1 MERCRK
7 PWSFE
12 SKRTKPTVIV
22 QHLIQSMGASILK
35 HQIPWK
41 YELDITCQKGQ
52 PAARGK
58 SHGASDLKCAA
69 WGKPDHQSPEQLKMS
84 FQMHSGSHLATR
96 AQNSSKSA
104 SKGHLRATWPP
115 EPRTAL
121 LVLALVA
128 QWLPSWP
135 QASTFCFFNLPKGAA
150 SSQRTDCG
158 KHDRASDIKCD
169 PAGNKNNNKYIHM

>member
-1 MERCRK
+1 
-7 PWSFE
+7 
-12 SKRTKPTVIV
+12 
-22 QHLIQSMGASILK
+22 MGASVLK
-35 HQIPWK
+35 HQISWK
-41 YELDITCQKGQ
+41 YGVCGSSGGSNPPLEVQIYLWRSNPAQGAQIELLGTQIQLWRLKSSPGDSNPALTCQKGQ

-69 WGKPDHQSPEQLKMS
+69 WGKPHHQSPEQLKMS

-121 LVLALVA
+121 PVLALVA
-128 QWLPSWP
+128 QWLPS
-135 QASTFCFFNLPKGAA
+135 
-150 SSQRTDCG
+150 
-158 KHDRASDIKCD
+158 
-169 PAGNKNNNKYIHM
+169 